1 MCAAGVVAARDIT
14 STPADGGGMASAM
27 RLCLPRRGA
36 TIWLTGL
43 SGSGKTTIAVA
54 TEAALRA
61 RGLACHRLDGDQ
73 LRHGLC
79 GDLGFSPADRD
90 ENIRR
95 AGEVSRLFAEA
106 GLISLASFISPYA
119 AGRLRARRLHE
130 DAGLVFLLAH
140 VDCPLAVAEARDPKG
155 LYRRARAGEIADFT
169 GIDAP
174 YEAPEAP
181 DVVLRSDRM
190 SVAEEVAALLA
201 ALARRGVVDP

>member
-1 MCAAGVVAARDIT
+1 MQLR
-14 STPADGGGMASAM
+14 
-27 RLCLPRRGA
+27 LPRRGA

-54 TEAALRA
+54 VEAALRG
-61 RGLACHRLDGDQ
+61 RGVACHRLDGDH

-79 GDLGFSPADRD
+79 ADLGFSPADRD

-106 GLISLASFISPYA
+106 GLVSLASFISPYA
-119 AGRLRARRLHE
+119 AGRLRVRRLHE
-130 DAGLVFLLAH
+130 QAGLAFLLAH

-155 LYRRARAGEIADFT
+155 LYRRARAGELADFT
-169 GIDAP
+169 GVDAP

-181 DVVLRSDRM
+181 DVVLRSDVM
-190 SVAEEVAALLA
+190 SVEEEVAALLA
-201 ALARRGVVDP
+201 ALVARDVIDR